1 MIIEKKVGGPLWP
14 LWPSGTVILRLLR
27 VLEGA
32 DYRMLYL
39 KKRLCPSGLNLTD
52 IAFEWGL
59 FLLSFA
65 IVRVFGFMLLDHHP
79 SNWLSVHLSSCVSA
93 LASM

>member
-14 LWPSGTVILRLLR
+14 PWPSGMVILRLLR
-27 VLEGA
+27 VFERP

-52 IAFEWGL
+52 VAVE
-59 FLLSFA
+59 
-65 IVRVFGFMLLDHHP
+65 
-79 SNWLSVHLSSCVSA
+79 
-93 LASM
+93 

>member
-14 LWPSGTVILRLLR
+14 PWPSGTVILRLLR

-52 IAFEWGL
+52 VAFEWWL

-65 IVRVFGFMLLDHHP
+65 IHVDLRV
-79 SNWLSVHLSSCVSA
+79 CVCVC
-93 LASM
+93 LAVCCWITAPH

>member
-14 LWPSGTVILRLLR
+14 PWPSGTVILRRLR

-52 IAFEWGL
+52 VAIEWWL

-65 IVRVFGFMLLDHHP
+65 IHVDL
-79 SNWLSVHLSSCVSA
+79 CVCVC
-93 LASM
+93 LAVCCWIIAPH

>member
-14 LWPSGTVILRLLR
+14 PWPSGTVILSLLR

-52 IAFEWGL
+52 VAIERRL
-59 FLLSFA
+59 RLLSFT
-65 IVRVFGFMLLDHHP
+65 IV
-79 SNWLSVHLSSCVSA
+79 CVCA
-93 LASM
+93 CV

>member
-52 IAFEWGL
+52 IGFEWGAVSVVVRHCVCVWIHAVGSSTPQTGFQCIFL
-59 FLLSFA
+59 F
-65 IVRVFGFMLLDHHP
+65 VFCFFLF
-79 SNWLSVHLSSCVSA
+79 
-93 LASM
+93 

>member
-14 LWPSGTVILRLLR
+14 PWPSGTVILRLLR

-52 IAFEWGL
+52 AAIEWWL

-65 IVRVFGFMLLDHHP
+65 IHVDL
-79 SNWLSVHLSSCVSA
+79 CVC
-93 LASM
+93 M

>member
-14 LWPSGTVILRLLR
+14 PWPSGTVILRLLR

-52 IAFEWGL
+52 VAIEWWL

-65 IVRVFGFMLLDHHP
+65 IHVDV
-79 SNWLSVHLSSCVSA
+79 CA
-93 LASM
+93 CLAVCCWITAPH